1 VENEAV
7 GKKLIK
13 LNKMKTIVILGGGV
27 GGIVTANELGSHLS
41 GEHKIILIE
50 KNKEH
55 TFAPSYLWLMN
66 GSRKKKQ
73 ISVPLKSL
81 LKKNIEVVNA
91 TVNEIVPAEQKVKA
105 GEKEFHYDFLV
116 IALGADLA
124 AEKIKGWDNSIHT
137 FYTYEGAEKLHEAL
151 KNFQGSKVAVV
162 ISSMPYKC
170 PGAPYEGAMLI
181 EDFFTTKG
189 LGEKVKIDLFTPEPQ
204 PLPVAGPELGNAVKS
219 ILYTKGIR
227 FHPKMQL
234 DSVDTKSK
242 QLFFNGKE
250 SFEYDL
256 LIVIPPHQAPAVVRE
271 SGLTNANGWIDVDPA
286 SLQTKHEN
294 VFAIGDITSIPLPG
308 RWVPDKPMM
317 LPKAGVFAHLQAEV
331 VAKNIVRKIKGEK
344 ADEKFCA
351 NGYCMLEAGEDL
363 AGFAYGDFFGEPHPK
378 VQLKRV
384 GKKWH
389 IGKVLF
395 EKWWLSPFGVKK
407 TIYKNL
413 LQSGGKISGIPIK
426 L

>member
-1 VENEAV
+1 
-7 GKKLIK
+7 
-13 LNKMKTIVILGGGV
+13 MKTIVILGGGV
-27 GGIVTANELGSHLS
+27 GGIVTANELSSHLNRD
-41 GEHKIILIE
+41 HKIILIE
-50 KNKEH
+50 KNSEH

-66 GSRKKKQ
+66 GDRKKDQ
-73 ISVPLKSL
+73 ISVSLKSL
-81 LKKNIEVVNA
+81 LKKNIEAVNA
-91 TVNEIVPAEQKVKA
+91 TVNEIVPAEKKIMA
-105 GEKEFHYDFLV
+105 DGKEFHYDFLV

-124 AEKIKGWDNSIHT
+124 PEKIKGWDGSIQT
-137 FYTYEGAEKLHEAL
+137 FYTYEGAEKLHETL
-151 KNFQGSKVAVV
+151 KNFQGGKLAVV
-162 ISSMPYKC
+162 VSSMPYKC

-181 EDFFTTKG
+181 EDFFAYKN
-189 LGEKVKIDLFTPEPQ
+189 LGKKVEVDLFSPEPQ

-219 ILYTKGIR
+219 ILDKKGIR

-250 SFEYDL
+250 TFKYDL
-256 LIVIPPHQAPAVVRE
+256 LVVIPPHQAPEVIRK
-271 SGLTNANGWIDVDPA
+271 SGLANAKGWVDVDAA
-286 SLQTKHEN
+286 SLQTKHKN
-294 VFAIGDITSIPLPG
+294 VFAIGDINSIPLPG

-331 VAKNIVRKIKGEK
+331 VANNIIKTINGEK
-344 ADEKFCA
+344 SGDKFSA
-351 NGYCMLEAGEDL
+351 NGYCMLEAGEEL
-363 AGFAYGDFFGEPHPK
+363 AGFAYGDFFGEPNPQ

-395 EKWWLSPFGVKK
+395 EKWWLSPVGLKK
-407 TIYKNL
+407 DIYKNL
-413 LQSGGKISGIPIK
+413 LLAGGKLMGIPIK

>member
-1 VENEAV
+1 
-7 GKKLIK
+7 
-13 LNKMKTIVILGGGV
+13 MKTIIILGGGI
-27 GGIVTANELGSHLS
+27 GGIVTANELSSRLS
-41 GEHKIILIE
+41 GDHKIILIE
-50 KNKEH
+50 KNKEL

-91 TVNEIVPAEQKVKA
+91 TVNEIVPSELKVKA
-105 GEKEFHYDFLV
+105 GEKLFYYDFLV

-124 AEKIKGWDNSIHT
+124 PEKIQGWDDSIHT
-137 FYTYEGAEKLHEAL
+137 FYTFEGAAKLYDTL
-151 KNFQGSKVAVV
+151 KNFSGGKVAIV

-170 PGAPYEGAMLI
+170 PGAPHEGAMLI
-181 EDFFTTKG
+181 EDFFTSKG
-189 LGEKVKIDLFTPEPQ
+189 LKEKVTIDLFTPEPQ
-204 PLPVAGPELGNAVKS
+204 PLPVAGPELGNAVKN
-219 ILYTKGIR
+219 ILYNKGIS
-227 FHPKMQL
+227 FHPSMLL

-256 LIVIPPHQAPAVVRE
+256 LIVIPPHQAPAAIRE
-271 SGLTNANGWIDVDPA
+271 SDLANVKGWIDANPA
-286 SLQTKHEN
+286 SLQTKYEN

-308 RWVPDKPMM
+308 RWIPDKLMM
-317 LPKAGVFAHLQAEV
+317 LPKAGVFSHLQADV
-331 VAKNIVRKIKGEK
+331 VAKNIVKKINGEK

-351 NGYCMLEAGEDL
+351 DGYCMLEAGEGI
-363 AGFAYGDFFGEPHPK
+363 AGFAYGDFFGEPHPQVHLRK
-378 VQLKRV
+378 IGR
-384 GKKWH
+384 KWH

-395 EKWWLSPFGVKK
+395 EKWWLSPVGFKK
-407 TIYKNL
+407 DFYKNL
-413 LQSGGKISGIPIK
+413 LQTGGKLIGIPVK

>member
-1 VENEAV
+1 
-7 GKKLIK
+7 
-13 LNKMKTIVILGGGV
+13 
-27 GGIVTANELGSHLS
+27 
-41 GEHKIILIE
+41 
-50 KNKEH
+50 
-55 TFAPSYLWLMN
+55 MN
-66 GSRKKKQ
+66 GDRKKSQ

-81 LKKNIEVVNA
+81 LKKNIEVVNDF
-91 TVNEIVPAEQKVKA
+91 VNEIVPAEQKVKT

-124 AEKIKGWDNSIHT
+124 PEKITGWDDSIHT
-137 FYTYEGAEKLHEAL
+137 FYTYEGAEKLHETL
-151 KNFQGSKVAVV
+151 RNFPGGKVVV
-162 ISSMPYKC
+162 VVSSMPYKC

-181 EDFFTTKG
+181 EDLFTAKG
-189 LGEKVKIDLFTPEPQ
+189 LREKVEIGLFTPEPQ
-204 PLPVAGPELGNAVKS
+204 PLPVAGPELGNAVKG
-219 ILYTKGIR
+219 ILDKKGIR

-242 QLFFNGKE
+242 QLVFNGKE

-256 LIVIPPHQAPAVVRE
+256 LVVIPPHQAPEVIRK
-271 SGLTNANGWIDVDPA
+271 SGLANTNGWIDVDA
-286 SLQTKHEN
+286 ATLQTKHEN
-294 VFAIGDITSIPLPG
+294 VFAIGDISSIPLPG

-331 VAKNIVRKIKGEK
+331 VAKNIAQTIKGEK
-344 ADEKFCA
+344 AAENFCA
-351 NGYCMLEAGEDL
+351 DGYCMLEAGEDL
-363 AGFAYGDFFGEPHPK
+363 AGFAYGDFFGEPHPQ

-395 EKWWLSPFGVKK
+395 EKWWLSPFGLKK

-413 LQSGGKISGIPIK
+413 LQAGGKISGIPIK

>member
-1 VENEAV
+1 
-7 GKKLIK
+7 
-13 LNKMKTIVILGGGV
+13 MKTIIILGGGV
-27 GGIVTANELGSHLS
+27 GGIITANELTTKLN

-50 KNKEH
+50 KNSEH

-66 GSRKKKQ
+66 GDREKDQ

-81 LKKNIEVVNA
+81 LKKSVEVVYA
-91 TVNEIVPAEQKVKA
+91 TVDEIVPADKKVIA
-105 GEKEFHYDFLV
+105 GGKEFPYDFLV

-124 AEKIKGWDNSIHT
+124 PEKIAGWDDSIHT
-137 FYTYEGAEKLHEAL
+137 FYTYEGAENLNERL
-151 KNFQGSKVAVV
+151 KNFPGGKVAVV
-162 ISSMPYKC
+162 VSSMPYKC

-181 EDFFTTKG
+181 EDFFSDKG
-189 LGEKVKIDLFTPEPQ
+189 FRGKVEIDLFTPEPQ
-204 PLPVAGPELGNAVKS
+204 PLPVAGPELGNAVKG
-219 ILYTKGIR
+219 ILDKKGIG

-234 DSVDTKSK
+234 DSVDTKLK

-250 SFEYDL
+250 SYKYDL
-256 LIVIPPHQAPAVVRE
+256 LVVVPPHQAPDVIKK
-271 SGLTNANGWIDVDPA
+271 SGLANANGWVDVDA
-286 SLQTKHEN
+286 ATLQTIHEN
-294 VFAIGDITSIPLPG
+294 VFAIGDINSIPLPG
-308 RWVPDKPMM
+308 RWVPDKPML

-331 VAKNIVRKIKGEK
+331 VAKNI
-344 ADEKFCA
+344 ADLVHGGKPAEKFCA
-351 NGYCMLEAGEDL
+351 DGFCMLEAGEDL

-378 VQLKRV
+378 VQLKKV

-407 TIYKNL
+407 AIYKNL
-413 LQSGGKISGIPIK
+413 LQAGGKLMDIPVK

>member
-1 VENEAV
+1 MENEAI
-7 GKKLIK
+7 GIKSIK
-13 LNKMKTIVILGGGV
+13 LNKMKTIIILGGGV
-27 GGIVTANELGSHLS
+27 GGIVTANELGNHLN
-41 GEHKIILIE
+41 GKHKIILIE
-50 KNKEH
+50 KNSEH

-66 GSRKKKQ
+66 GDRKKNQ

-81 LKKNIEVVNA
+81 LKKNIEAVNA
-91 TVNEIVPAEQKVKA
+91 TVNEIVPAEKKVTA
-105 GEKEFHYDFLV
+105 NGKEYHYDFLV

-124 AEKIKGWDNSIHT
+124 PGKITGWDDSVHT
-137 FYTYEGAEKLHEAL
+137 FYTYEGAEKLHETL
-151 KNFQGSKVAVV
+151 KNFTGGKIAVV
-162 ISSMPYKC
+162 VSSMPYKC

-181 EDFFTTKG
+181 EDFFVGKE
-189 LGEKVKIDLFTPEPQ
+189 LRDKVEISLFTPEPQ

-219 ILYTKGIR
+219 ILDKKGIR
-227 FHPKMQL
+227 FHPMMQL

-250 SFEYDL
+250 SFKYDL
-256 LIVIPPHQAPAVVRE
+256 LVVVPPHQAPAVIRE
-271 SGLTNANGWIDVDPA
+271 TDLANPNGWINVDAA
-286 SLQTKHEN
+286 SLQTKYEN

-308 RWVPDKPMM
+308 RWNPDKPMM

-351 NGYCMLEAGEDL
+351 DGFCMLEAGEDL
-363 AGFAYGDFFGEPHPK
+363 AGFAYGNFFEEPHPQ
-378 VQLKRV
+378 VHLKKIGR
-384 GKKWH
+384 KWH

-395 EKWWLSPFGVKK
+395 EKWWLSPFGLKK

-413 LQSGGKISGIPIK
+413 LQSGGKIIGIPIK